1 MRNVALILFT
11 VLVFAFAGTSCSK
24 KEQPPP
30 PPPAQGMPGQPGGP
44 HGPMGGPDK
53 QVVVPDSVKG
63 AWKAVKIEVE
73 FKEKKSSK
81 QFSVPLNTEFQVPD
95 SGLTVKVGDFLPHF
109 SMTAESITSISGNPE
124 NPAVRIEA
132 LENGNAIFKGWLFA
146 KFPDVHPLQHD
157 KYGLKLIAGEK
168 K

>member
-1 MRNVALILFT
+1 MKKIGLIVVPLLVVTVA
-11 VLVFAFAGTSCSK
+11 AASCRK
-24 KEQPPP
+24 KEQPP
-30 PPPAQGMPGQPGGP
+30 PPPAQGMPGQPGAA
-44 HGPMGGPDK
+44 HGPMGGPEK

-73 FKEKKSSK
+73 FKEAKSSK
-81 QFSVPLNTEFQVPD
+81 QFSVPLNSEFAVPGTD
-95 SGLTVKVGDFLPHF
+95 LTLKVGDFLPHF
-109 SMTAESITSISGNPE
+109 NMTAESITSSSGNPE

-132 LENGNAIFKGWLFA
+132 LEKGNVVFKGWLFA

-157 KYGLKLIAGEK
+157 KYGLKLIGGEK